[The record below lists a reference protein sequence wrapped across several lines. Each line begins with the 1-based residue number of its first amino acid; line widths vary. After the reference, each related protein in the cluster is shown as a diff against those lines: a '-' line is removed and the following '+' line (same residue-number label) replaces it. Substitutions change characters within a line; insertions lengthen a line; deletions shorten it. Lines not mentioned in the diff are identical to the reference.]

1 MTEFLRT
8 VMATKDVAT
17 SLGAVRGVKGVVTFS
32 DTEKD
37 LGRAPVACEWAVP
50 FQCCTVP
57 LDCLLMLS
65 T

>member
-32 DTEKD
+32 DTKR
-37 LGRAPVACEWAVP
+37 LRKGASSMRVGTGQCLSNVA
-50 FQCCTVP
+50 
-57 LDCLLMLS
+57 LS
-65 T
+65 PWIVY

>member
-1 MTEFLRT
+1 MAVNGVMTASSRI
-8 VMATKDVAT
+8 VMAA
-17 SLGAVRGVKGVVTFS
+17 KGVVTFF

-50 FQCCTVP
+50 FRCCTVP